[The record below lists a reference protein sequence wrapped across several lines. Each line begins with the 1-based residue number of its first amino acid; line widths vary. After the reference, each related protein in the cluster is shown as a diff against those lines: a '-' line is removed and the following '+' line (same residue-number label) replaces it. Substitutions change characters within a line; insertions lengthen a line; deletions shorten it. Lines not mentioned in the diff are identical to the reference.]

1 MTKFSKEDTAAWED
15 SEIMKELE
23 KIINK
28 KEEESWEEENEENH
42 EELPEETSKESEET
56 LKDEETQEKD
66 DLKDIESQLIYNLQK
81 IATNFISKSK
91 NKNSYIVEECIK
103 NINLKI
109 KEVK

>member
-1 MTKFSKEDTAAWED
+1 MTKFSKEDNAAWED

-28 KEEESWEEENEENH
+28 KEDESWEEENGDHNEETQ
-42 EELPEETSKESEET
+42 EETSKESPEEQN
-56 LKDEETQEKD
+56 DEKIEEPQEKD
-66 DLKDIESQLIYNLQK
+66 ELKEIESQLIHNLQK

-91 NKNSYIVEECIK
+91 NKSLYIMEEFIK
-103 NINLKI
+103 KI